1 MDNNCLYFIN
11 INSVSNNNYDK
22 FYSLVD
28 EERRNRVDKYLNDN
42 DKKLSLCSGMLLK
55 YALDKLDV
63 KDYELI
69 YNEYGKPYLVGNR
82 YYFNISHSK
91 DYAICV
97 VSDDEIGCDIEYIR
111 DFNMKIPQRYFSNEE
126 YEDILIDSSRSKD
139 KFYRYWTLKESFI
152 KNVGLGLS
160 LSLNSFRIIL
170 NNNIEIKQNI
180 NDNDYYFE
188 EVNIDNNYKC
198 SICKRNN
205 KKIELIEVSL

>member
-11 INSVSNNNYDK
+11 INSVSNDNYDK

-28 EERRNRVDKYLNDN
+28 EERRNRVDKYLNEN

-55 YALDKLDV
+55 YALDKLGI
-63 KDYELI
+63 KEYELT

-91 DYAICV
+91 DYAMCV

-170 NNNIEIKQNI
+170 NNNIEIKQSI
-180 NDNDYYFE
+180 NDNNYYFE